1 MIRPLSYF
9 SFFLLALLI
18 ASATQAQSV
27 TIKEDIQSLDTY
39 GFAKPNPV
47 PILAENPKIFPYFKF
62 EEYEHT
68 SKKKDWKVVTLENE
82 YIKVMVLPEIGGK
95 VWGAIEKST
104 GEEFLYKN
112 EVIKFRNI
120 AMRGPWTSGGIEFN
134 FGIIG
139 HHPSTATPVD
149 YITRTNAD
157 GSVSCIVGS
166 TDLPS
171 NTSWT
176 VEIRLEKDKAYFETK
191 ASWYNASP
199 LTEAYYNWMTAA
211 AVATDD
217 LEFFIPGNTYLEH
230 NGDAHPWPIDEQGR
244 NLALYKNNDFG
255 PAKSYHVVGEFN
267 DFFGGYYHDRNFG
280 FGQWA
285 PYEEMPGQKLW
296 LWALSR
302 SGGIWEDLLTD
313 SDGQYIEFQAGRLLD
328 QYSGGAINPISQ
340 VGFDPYMMDTWH
352 EIWFPYKEIGG
363 MVDASEEGVLNV
375 EKDGNQ
381 LKIGLNALQNL
392 DSEIKIVFNGET
404 ALTEKLDLKP
414 MGIYSKLLPV
424 KASDSIQVFVEGT
437 ELSYTNN
444 PKADRIKRP
453 FYPDTDLKVSD
464 SEQLL
469 ADGTEALEFRE
480 YQLAHKKLSEVV
492 QLDPSHRA
500 GLIKLAELEYRKADY
515 ESALSHINA
524 VLRMDTYD
532 SGANY
537 MAGITYSA
545 INDTINA
552 QESLGWAAR
561 DVKYRSVAYA
571 QMAELYLASKNYKR
585 AVIYA
590 QKALNFNTY
599 NLNARKVLAVSAR
612 KNKQKEK
619 FEEEITAISEIAP
632 LDYFA
637 QTERGFMNGQK
648 PILALT
654 NEFPSET
661 LLGLALHYRHLGL
674 QEEALHLL
682 DGENKDTKNRLW
694 KAFLLRETKA
704 IKSNSMLKNAAK
716 SSTLLKDVANDPV
729 DFVSPYRS
737 ETLAVLKWA
746 AQQSDSWK
754 INYYLAQNYLAVGQ
768 IEMGKSLLKTLG
780 NKPDSD
786 IFYRF
791 RAKMTGDDDAA
802 SASKDLTKAL
812 EMKPNDWKIWE
823 ENIQFH
829 LKNTDYAKAYR
840 LSKKAFSKFPK
851 NYNIA
856 LVHAKASLNTGQFEE
871 VLSVLAAI
879 QMLPYE
885 HASESRNIYERAH
898 MAVARLYI
906 QKKNS
911 KKAIQVLEKSKKWPE
926 NIGVGKPYNPDERAQ
941 DYLLALALKE
951 IGETEKSKVLLNGIV
966 EYSQNHP
973 DSNSLNHL
981 YGILAMKKS
990 GKERELSSF
999 VSKLKETSGDKN
1011 LKSELAL
1018 ALYQNNTN
1026 ELKGPESENLVA
1038 MDVLEIA
1045 TWALKQ

>member
-1 MIRPLSYF
+1 MIRQLSYF
-9 SFFLLALLI
+9 SFLLLTILI
-18 ASATQAQSV
+18 VSATQAQSV

-39 GFAKPNPV
+39 GFSKPNPV
-47 PILAENPKIFPYFKF
+47 PILAENQKIFPYFKF

-68 SKKKDWKVVTLENE
+68 SKKKDWKVVTLENDF
-82 YIKVMVLPEIGGK
+82 IKVMVLPEIGGK

-171 NTSWT
+171 NTSWM
-176 VEIRLEKDKAYFETK
+176 VEIRLEKDKAYFETN

-217 LEFFIPGNTYLEH
+217 LEFFIPGNAYVGH
-230 NGDAHPWPIDEQGR
+230 NGNAHSWPIDEDGR
-244 NLALYKNNDFG
+244 NLSLYKNNDFG
-255 PAKSYHVVGEFN
+255 PAKSYHVVGEYN
-267 DFFGGYYHDRNFG
+267 DFFGGYYHDRDFG

-375 EKDGNQ
+375 EIEGNQ
-381 LKIGLNALQNL
+381 MQIGLNALQKL
-392 DSEIKIVFNGET
+392 DREIKVVLDGKT
-404 ALTEKLDLKP
+404 AFTEKLNLRP
-414 MGIYSKLLPV
+414 MEIFSKSLSV
-424 KASDSIQVFVEGT
+424 KASDSIQVVVEGT
-437 ELSYTNN
+437 ELSYSIKPKTNL
-444 PKADRIKRP
+444 IKRP
-453 FYPDTDLKVSD
+453 FYPDMDLKVSD

-469 ADGTEALEFRE
+469 ADGMEALEFRE
-480 YQLAHKKLSEVV
+480 YQLAHKKLSELV

-515 ESALSHINA
+515 ESALSHINS

-537 MAGITYSA
+537 IAGITYRA
-545 INDTINA
+545 MNDTINA
-552 QESLGWAAR
+552 LESLGWAAR
-561 DVKYRSVAYA
+561 DVKYRSVAFA
-571 QMAELYLASKNYKR
+571 QMAELYLASKIYKR
-585 AVIYA
+585 AEIYA
-590 QKALNFNTY
+590 QKALEFNTY

-612 KNKQKEK
+612 KNDQQKRFEK
-619 FEEEITAISEIAP
+619 EITAISEIAP

-637 QTERGFMNGQK
+637 QTEKSFREGED
-648 PILALT
+648 PVLALT

-674 QEEALHLL
+674 EEEALKIL
-682 DGENKDTKNRLW
+682 DQDKKDIKNKLW
-694 KAFLLRETKA
+694 KAFLLRKTDA
-704 IKSNSMLKNAAK
+704 AKSNS
-716 SSTLLKDVANDPV
+716 LLEDITKDKV
-729 DFVSPYRS
+729 DFVSPYRR
-737 ETLAVLKWA
+737 ETLSVMEWA
-746 AQQSDSWK
+746 AQKSNNWK
-754 INYYLAQNYLAVGQ
+754 YNYYLAQNYLAVGQ

-791 RAKMTGDDDAA
+791 RAKMTGDDDFE

-829 LKNTDYAKAYR
+829 LKNTDYDKAYG

-856 LVHAKASLNTGQFEE
+856 LAHAKALLNTGRFEE

-879 QMLPYE
+879 QVLPYE
-885 HASESRNIYERAH
+885 HASESRDIYERAH
-898 MAVARLYI
+898 MAVARSYI
-906 QKKNS
+906 QKKNY
-911 KKAIQVLEKSKKWPE
+911 KKAIQVLEKSKEWPE

-941 DYLLALALKE
+941 DYLLALAFEKT
-951 IGETEKSKVLLNGIV
+951 GESDKSKTLLNGIV
-966 EYSQNHP
+966 EYSQNYL
-973 DSNSLNHL
+973 SANSLNHL

-990 GKERELSSF
+990 GEERELSSF
-999 VSKLKETSGDKN
+999 VSKLKEIAGDENPKG
-1011 LKSELAL
+1011 ELAL
-1018 ALYQNNTN
+1018 ALYENNTN
-1026 ELKGPESENLVA
+1026 EIKALKSENLVSI
-1038 MDVLEIA
+1038 DVLETA
-1045 TWALKQ
+1045 TWAIKQ